1 MRVHVAVFSF
11 FLLFFLLERGEKNWK
26 RDWNTPKGNGRGI
39 MGEEGREIE
48 VDIVEAS
55 VTRS

>member
-1 MRVHVAVFSF
+1 MRIRVAYIF
-11 FLLFFLLERGEKNWK
+11 FFLLERGKKNWK
-26 RDWNTPKGNGRGI
+26 RDWNTLEGNGRGI
-39 MGEEGREIE
+39 MGKEGREIE